1 MDVDPRRTLPVAAVA
16 VLVTHALAAC
26 GSTGSRADAAAA
38 TANRWLTAVR
48 DGDGA
53 AACAL
58 LAPDTAHAVEQAAG
72 RPCPDAIAGEDLPD
86 PGAVTRVQVYGQHAQ
101 VAVAASDGD
110 GTVFLAMFPGG
121 WRVVDAGCRLQGDRP
136 YDCTVQG
143 G

>member
-1 MDVDPRRTLPVAAVA
+1 MDKRRILP
-16 VLVTHALAAC
+16 LVVVGLLAALAGC
-26 GSTGSRADAAAA
+26 GDDSRAAAAAA
-38 TANRWLTAVR
+38 TANRLLSAAR

-58 LAPDTAHAVEQAAG
+58 LAPDTAHAVEQSAG

-86 PGAVTRVQVYGQHAQ
+86 PGPVGRVQVYGRHAQ
-101 VAVAASDGD
+101 IAIAAPDGN
-110 GTVFLAMFPGG
+110 GTLFLAMFPGG
-121 WRVVDAGCRLQGDRP
+121 WRVVDAGCRPQGERP